1 MAITQGNIINASDLS
16 SFIQIESGNWNGIYN
31 NNNTNNVVT
40 IQCNKPIKLL
50 IITSSFITEPKYAI
64 LYFFKPPTTTPIII
78 IDSQASNHNE
88 TQNPS
93 VAWAENNK
101 TVTIAGNLIYGFNN
115 SSYYYNWIA
124 FV

>member
-78 IDSQASNHNE
+78 IDS
-88 TQNPS
+88 
-93 VAWAENNK
+93 
-101 TVTIAGNLIYGFNN
+101 
-115 SSYYYNWIA
+115 
-124 FV
+124 